1 MNKDC
6 VRETMLSLT
15 IEELE
20 HATHNYLQFLEGTKL
35 VPTEPIELD
44 EQAQAKFQ
52 ANLADSLEQPVHSAE
67 HKLKAITTLDFGPK
81 DTVGPGAV
89 RHGRRRVGGE
99 GSLGGRGCG
108 REAPDTVDDGVQE
121 PDRRVRG
128 VQPAFAAAQGQPA
141 HAHVRGASPGL

>member
-6 VRETMLSLT
+6 IKEAMLSLT

-52 ANLADSLEQPVHSAE
+52 ANLAGSLEQPVHSAE
-67 HKLKAITTLDFGPK
+67 HKLKAITGLDFSPK
-81 DTVGPGAV
+81 DTVESGAV
-89 RHGRRRVGGE
+89 VCADGRHFVIGVATGRFVCE
-99 GSLGGRGCG
+99 GVELMGLSQAAPFYSAIEGLAAGDIAEFRG
-108 REAPDTVDDGVQE
+108 REFE
-121 PDRRVRG
+121 VRA
-128 VQPAFAAAQGQPA
+128 VY
-141 HAHVRGASPGL
+141 

>member
-89 RHGRRRVGGE
+89 VCADGRHFVIGIATDRFVCE
-99 GSLGGRGCG
+99 GVELMGLSQAAPFYSAIDGLMAGDVAEFRG
-108 REAPDTVDDGVQE
+108 REFE
-121 PDRRVRG
+121 VRA
-128 VQPAFAAAQGQPA
+128 VY
-141 HAHVRGASPGL
+141 